1 MPALPAAV
9 QLVLFGAAGDLAHRK
24 LLPALYDLHREGHLP
39 ERLDIVGVDRR
50 EMDDDSFTEFTCDA
64 ATTLG
69 RFFPSQVAAD
79 DWTAFAHGLT
89 YVHGDATK
97 ASTFKALAK
106 RLKALAGDG
115 PRPDRVFYCS
125 VAPFLVA
132 PIAQGL
138 AAAGLLA
145 DPAHDRLVVEKPFGH
160 DVASA
165 RDLDAMLMEGAEE
178 SQIYRIDHYLGK
190 ETVQNVLAL
199 RFANTL
205 FEPVWDRRY
214 VDNVQITV
222 AETVGV
228 EHRGGYYETAGA
240 LRDMVQNHLMQLL
253 CLVAME
259 PPVAFRADEIRSKK
273 VDVLHAIRP
282 ITPDRVSE
290 VAVRGQYGPGYVA
303 GEKVPGYRAEPNV
316 DPHSATD
323 TYAALKIEIDN
334 WRWQGVPFY
343 LRTGKRLPRRVSEV
357 SVEFRP
363 VPHRAFPA
371 SVEEAFRPNRL
382 VLRIQP
388 DEGVALRFQAK
399 RPGPSM
405 LLHPVSMRFDYDET
419 YGEGP
424 PDAYETLL
432 LDAVRGDATLFM
444 RQDQVEAAWSVVQPV
459 LDAWGATPPAELPN
473 YAAGTWGPAAADRL
487 LAADGRA
494 WTEPLPP
501 DPTAAPAEAAEATKA
516 EIMADTQMTPGGA

>member
-39 ERLDIVGVDRR
+39 AGLDIVGVDRR
-50 EMDDDSFTEFTCDA
+50 EMDDASFTAFTCDA
-64 ATTLG
+64 AETLG
-69 RFFPSQVAAD
+69 RFFPGQVAGD
-79 DWTAFAHGLT
+79 DWAAFTERLA
-89 YVHGDATK
+89 YVQGDVTTPE
-97 ASTFKALAK
+97 TFE
-106 RLKALAGDG
+106 RLGERLDALAGDG
-115 PRPDRVFYCS
+115 PRPERVFYCS

-132 PIAQGL
+132 PIATGL

-145 DPAHDRLVVEKPFGH
+145 DPEHDRLVVEKPFG
-160 DVASA
+160 
-165 RDLDAMLMEGAEE
+165 RDLETARELDDLLTRAAQE

-259 PPVAFRADEIRSKK
+259 PPVAFHADEVRSKK
-273 VDVLHAIRP
+273 VDVLHAVRP
-282 ITPDRVSE
+282 ITPERVSE
-290 VAVRGQYGPGYVA
+290 VAVRGQYGPGYVS
-303 GEKVPGYRAEPNV
+303 GERVPGYRQEPGV
-316 DPHSATD
+316 SPRSATD

-371 SVEEAFRPNRL
+371 AVEEAFRPNRL

-399 RPGPSM
+399 RPGPNM

-432 LDAVRGDATLFM
+432 LDAIRGDATLFM
-444 RQDQVEAAWSVVQPV
+444 RQDQVESAWEVVQPV
-459 LDAWGATPPAELPN
+459 LDAWAATPPAELPN

-487 LAADGRA
+487 LAQDGRA
-494 WTEPLPP
+494 WAEPLPP
-501 DPTAAPAEAAEATKA
+501 DPAQAHHAAEATNA
-516 EIMADTQMTPGGA
+516 AIMADAQPAPGEA